1 MQATEKLKFHAMWA
15 GIVVVLIVITCFLF
29 TISGAETRTSYA
41 CLGSAFKCNVTE
53 VSTLG
58 WWCGAAGVVAVVAIL
73 VAIRQ
78 WVADSL
84 TL

>member
-1 MQATEKLKFHAMWA
+1 MPAAEKLKFHLMWA
-15 GIVVVLIVITCFLF
+15 GVVAVFIVITCLLF
-29 TISGAETRTSYA
+29 TVSSAETDTSYA
-41 CLGSAFKCNVTE
+41 CLGSAFNCNVTE

-58 WWCGAAGVVAVVAIL
+58 WWCGAGGVMAVVATL